1 MKNLAEEPK
10 KQKYST
16 KGATLRLV
24 VQYFSVPEV
33 SSDLSRKVAIIGL
46 DSVPPELMFSK
57 LLDKLPNISRLYH
70 SGLHGEL
77 ETCDPPITIPAWMV
91 MMTGKNPG
99 RLGIYGFRHRKGH
112 AYSDGYIVNSTSV
125 KERTVW
131 EILGAHGKKSVVLGV
146 PPSYPPRAIRG
157 VESVSCFLTP
167 SPEREFTSPPELK
180 SEVLSAS
187 GGAYTFDV
195 TFRTDNRETLK
206 SQLFDMTRR
215 RFDVA
220 EHLAKS
226 RPWDFFMM
234 HEIGFDRLHHA
245 FWKFFDP
252 SHPKHVK
259 GTQYEHIDEEYYRMV
274 DERIGRMLELFG
286 KDCLTFILS
295 DHGSKG
301 MQGAFCVN
309 QWLSEQGYLKFRV
322 QPAKITDVEKTDID
336 WDKTK
341 AWGWGGYY
349 ARIFFNVKGREP
361 NGVIEPGELQAE
373 KRELGRRIMGIT
385 DDKGRVMKNS
395 VLEPSEL
402 YGVAEGDK
410 PDLMVYFD
418 DLNWRSAGTVGHD
431 SNYLFEN
438 DTGPDDS
445 VHSMRGIFLMA
456 DPKADLGGRE
466 LKGARIAD
474 MAPTLLELYGIDKGE
489 LGEGVSGTPLKLWG
503 EGN

>member
-1 MKNLAEEPK
+1 LK
-10 KQKYST
+10 
-16 KGATLRLV
+16 
-24 VQYFSVPEV
+24 
-33 SSDLSRKVAIIGL
+33 RKVAVIGL
-46 DSVPPELMFSK
+46 DSVPPEMMFSK
-57 LLDKLPNISRLYH
+57 LLDKLPNIRRLYEK
-70 SGLHGEL
+70 GLHGEL

-99 RLGIYGFRHRKGH
+99 RLGIYGFRHRRGN

-125 KERTVW
+125 KEKTVW
-131 EILGAHGKKSVVLGV
+131 EILGSHGMKSVVLGV
-146 PPSYPPRAIRG
+146 PPSYPPRAIPG
-157 VESVSCFLTP
+157 VEGVSCFLTP
-167 SPEREFTSPPELK
+167 SPDREFTSPPELK
-180 SEVLSAS
+180 TEVLAAS
-187 GGAYTFDV
+187 GGNYVFDV
-195 TFRTDNRETLK
+195 TFRTDNRDTLK
-206 SQLFDMTRR
+206 TQLFDMTRR

-220 EHLAKS
+220 EHLAKT

-252 SHPKHVK
+252 THPKYVK
-259 GTQYEHIDEEYYRMV
+259 GTQYEQIDREYYQMV
-274 DERIGRMLELFG
+274 DERIGRLIEIFG
-286 KDCLTFILS
+286 EDCLTFILS

-309 QWLSEQGYLKFRV
+309 QWLVEQGYLKFKFPPMKGSDIEKAQV
-322 QPAKITDVEKTDID
+322 DWEKTR
-336 WDKTK
+336 

-361 NGVIEPGELQAE
+361 SGVVEPMDFEAE
-373 KRELGRRIMGIT
+373 KMELKRRILQIK
-385 DDKGRVMKNS
+385 DDKGKVMKNS
-395 VLEPSEL
+395 VLEPTQL
-402 YGVAEGDK
+402 YGTAIGDK

-445 VHSMRGIFLMA
+445 VHSMKGIFLMS

-466 LKGARIAD
+466 LKGAKIAD
-474 MAPTLLELYGIDKGE
+474 IAPTLLRLYGIDEGE
-489 LGEGVSGTPLKLWG
+489 LGQGLCGSPLPIQQEGA
-503 EGN
+503 